1 MSDWSPQT
9 IWEGLHKDSPFIRPA
24 EVTSARLH
32 STAHPDDGRMP
43 PPDEDIASAQY
54 VLYDNSRQ
62 HWSVRIRLPISGR
75 HFHVKTGFYTQAE
88 AIAYRDR
95 FQRSA

>member
-1 MSDWSPQT
+1 MSDLDPQT
-9 IWEGLHKDSPFIRPA
+9 IWDALHLETPFMRPA
-24 EVTSARLH
+24 EVVGAKLY

-43 PPDEDIASAQY
+43 PPDEDITSAQY

-62 HWSVRIRLPISGR
+62 HWYVRIRLPISGR